1 MKFRQRGLFM
11 SRATLAER
19 INKGLLIL
27 DGAMGTELFSR
38 GIEPGKCNDYLNIES
53 PEIISDI
60 HRAYLDAGSDTV
72 ITNTFGANKYALTRH
87 GLADS
92 VEQINTAGA
101 KIARKA
107 ADEDRYILGNIGP
120 TGDFL
125 EPLGTLKPE
134 QCRQAF
140 IEQARALVAG
150 GVDGLIIETMTAL
163 EEIRIATE
171 AVKSVT
177 GKLPVFITMAFEK
190 AGDSFKTMMGLDV
203 ESAFST
209 VVSLGVEGIGFNCG
223 TISLE
228 EYIELAEKY
237 MSLVKACGKNVAI
250 IAEPNAG
257 QPQLVDGKAVYNVPP
272 ADYAQAVEKIH
283 LAGVNIIGGCCGT
296 SPAHIEAV
304 AKELRK

>member
-1 MKFRQRGLFM
+1 M
-11 SRATLAER
+11 SRTALAER

-38 GIEPGKCNDYLNIES
+38 GIEPGKCNDYINIES
-53 PEIISDI
+53 PEIVSDI
-60 HRAYLDAGSDTV
+60 HHAYLDAGSDAV
-72 ITNTFGANKYALTRH
+72 ITNTFGANKNALNRH

-101 KIARKA
+101 RIARKA
-107 ADEDRYILGNIGP
+107 AGEDRYILGNIGP

-125 EPLGTLKPE
+125 EPLGNLKPE

-163 EEIRIATE
+163 EEVTIAIE
-171 AVKSVT
+171 AAKSVA
-177 GKLPVFITMAFEK
+177 GDLPVFVTMAFEK

-203 ESAFST
+203 ESAFSE
-209 VVSLGVEGIGFNCG
+209 VVSLGVDGIGFNCG

-228 EYIELAEKY
+228 DYIELAEKY
-237 MSLVKACGKNVAI
+237 VSLVRACGKNVAI

-257 QPQLVDGKAVYNVPP
+257 QPQLVDGEAVYNVPP

-283 LAGVNIIGGCCGT
+283 SAGVTIIGGCCGT
-296 SPAHIEAV
+296 SPEHIEAI
-304 AKELRK
+304 AKALRK